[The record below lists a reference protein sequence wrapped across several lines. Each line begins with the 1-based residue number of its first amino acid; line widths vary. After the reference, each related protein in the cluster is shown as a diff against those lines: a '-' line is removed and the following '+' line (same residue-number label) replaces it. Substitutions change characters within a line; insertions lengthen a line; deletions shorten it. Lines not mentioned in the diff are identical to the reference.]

1 MTERFSFLLLSHG
14 REVERGLGLKLHQLC
29 GQNDHLHSHEEKK
42 EEGIMGAPL
51 MNFHHGPMN

>member
-14 REVERGLGLKLHQLC
+14 REGSKLHQLC